1 MSAVS
6 ADIAWAAMN
15 LRPHSRSRVV
25 QSIALCGAAVL
36 TAGLAACTPRPDGP
50 EPAAQAFL
58 TAFAEQDSE
67 QAADLSDRPDVA
79 RQALESAW
87 TSLQAESLDA
97 RTTDVDVSGDTA
109 TVGYTYEWHL
119 PKNRVWTY
127 SGELQ
132 MGRRGGDWAVR
143 WSSTNVHPRL
153 GDRQTMSLRSTAA
166 PRARVN
172 EHSGSDVLVPGVV
185 YRVKFDAAQSG
196 NVIGSAQSLASTL
209 VTFDNTLTAQSI
221 AESATAVKGDYL
233 VTRLRSDDY
242 EQVAGV
248 LGAIPGVSVSD
259 EADLVATDRN
269 FAPDLV
275 GQVKKTVIDEVD
287 GKAGWSV
294 VTVNQNGVDTDVLTE
309 TAPQTSPSFSISL
322 DRPIQIAA
330 QNAVNA
336 RTDQTMMVVIQ
347 PSTGDVLAV
356 AQNKAADKDGPVAL
370 TGLYPPGSTF
380 KIITAGA
387 AISSGIATPDTMV
400 PCPGRI
406 EIGERSVPNYNEF
419 ALGTVP
425 MATAFARSCNTSFAK
440 LASEM
445 RPDALTVAA
454 SQYGIGPDYDV
465 VGLPTDS
472 GSVPPADDLVQR
484 TEDGFGQGKVV
495 VSPFGMALA
504 AATIAHGTTPVP
516 RLIAGRETK
525 IDGEHPPISPE
536 MVDGLRGMMRLVVTS
551 GTAERIEDQ
560 GEVYGKTGEAEVEG
574 GSHAWF
580 VGYRGDLAF
589 ATLVV
594 RGGSSD
600 NAVAVTRDMF
610 AALPEGY

>member
-1 MSAVS
+1 
-6 ADIAWAAMN
+6 MN
-15 LRPHSRSRVV
+15 LRPYSRSRVV

-36 TAGLAACTPRPDGP
+36 TVGLAACTPRPDGP

-67 QAADLSDRPDVA
+67 QAADLSDRPEVA

-87 TSLQAESLDA
+87 TSLQAESLEA

-196 NVIGSAQSLASTL
+196 NVIGSAQALASAL

-275 GQVKKTVIDEVD
+275 GQVKKTVIGEVD

-516 RLIAGRETK
+516 RLIAGRETT

>member
-1 MSAVS
+1 
-6 ADIAWAAMN
+6 MN

-119 PKNRVWTY
+119 PKNRVWAY

-196 NVIGSAQSLASTL
+196 NVIGSAQSLASAL

-347 PSTGDVLAV
+347 PATGDVLAV

>member
-1 MSAVS
+1 
-6 ADIAWAAMN
+6 MN

-36 TAGLAACTPRPDGP
+36 TVGVAACTPRPDGP

-196 NVIGSAQSLASTL
+196 NVIGSAQSLASAL
-209 VTFDNTLTAQSI
+209 VTFDTTLTAQSI

>member
-1 MSAVS
+1 
-6 ADIAWAAMN
+6 MN
-15 LRPHSRSRVV
+15 PRPLPRLRVV
-25 QSIALCGAAVL
+25 QAVALCAAAVL
-36 TAGLAACTPRPDGP
+36 TVVLTACTPKPDGP

-58 TAFAEQDSE
+58 TAFAERDVE
-67 QAADLSDRPDVA
+67 QAAELSDRPEPA
-79 RQALESAW
+79 RDALASAW
-87 TSLQAESLDA
+87 ESLQAESLDA
-97 RTTDVDVSGDTA
+97 ETTGVKVSGDTA
-109 TVGYTYEWHL
+109 TVGYSYEWHL

-132 MGRRGGDWAVR
+132 MGRRDGTWAVR
-143 WSSTNVHPRL
+143 WSSTNIHPRL
-153 GDRQTMSLRSTAA
+153 GDRQAMSLRATAA

-185 YRVKFDAAQSG
+185 YRVTFDAAESG
-196 NVIGSAQSLASTL
+196 NVISTSQALASVL
-209 VTFDNTLTAQSI
+209 AAFDNTLTAQSI

-242 EQVAGV
+242 EQVAGY
-248 LGAIPGVSVSD
+248 LGSLPGVSVSD

-309 TAPQTSPSFSISL
+309 TPPQPSPSFSISL
-322 DRPIQIAA
+322 DRPIQVAA
-330 QNAVNA
+330 QNAVDA
-336 RTDQTMMVVIQ
+336 RTDQAMMVVIK
-347 PSTGDVLAV
+347 PSTGEVLAV
-356 AQNKAADKDGPVAL
+356 AQNKAADRDGPVAL

-387 AISSGIATPDTMV
+387 AISSGIATPNTMV

-406 EIGERSVPNYNEF
+406 VIGERSVPNYNEF

-440 LASEM
+440 LASEL

-454 SQYGIGPDYDV
+454 SQFGIGPDYAV

-472 GSVPPADDLVQR
+472 GSVPPAEELVQR

-504 AATIAHGTTPVP
+504 AATIAHGSTPVP
-516 RLIAGRETK
+516 RLIAGRETT
-525 IDGEHPPISPE
+525 IEGDHPQITPE

-551 GTAERIEDQ
+551 GTADRISDQ
-560 GEVYGKTGEAEVEG
+560 GEVYGKTGEAEVGG

-580 VGYRGDLAF
+580 VGYRGDMAF

-610 AALPEGY
+610 VALPDGY

>member
-1 MSAVS
+1 
-6 ADIAWAAMN
+6 MN
-15 LRPHSRSRVV
+15 LRPYSRSRVV

-36 TAGLAACTPRPDGP
+36 TVGLAACTPRPDGP

-196 NVIGSAQSLASTL
+196 NVIGSAQSLASAL

-536 MVDGLRGMMRLVVTS
+536 MVEGLRGMMRLVVTS